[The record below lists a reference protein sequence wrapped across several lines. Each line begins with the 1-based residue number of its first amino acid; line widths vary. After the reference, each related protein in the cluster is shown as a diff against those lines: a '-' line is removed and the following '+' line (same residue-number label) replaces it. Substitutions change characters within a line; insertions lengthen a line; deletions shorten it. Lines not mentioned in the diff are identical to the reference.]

1 MTIRGPAAPD
11 FFCHSCRAVQAASG
25 VKEVSGKSVEALP
38 VIIFRF
44 VTFLQHKR
52 ITHPDQNKTMSTMNA
67 TSHGFEDMKLNI
79 KIKLSALW
87 TSVTLCYL
95 YGDYFELYVPQKT
108 QGLVTG
114 ANLLDTPFKLFAAS
128 VLLAIPA
135 LMVFL
140 SVVLPPVINR
150 RLNIF
155 FGILFTGIMLLIAV
169 TSLIPWRV
177 FYVFLAVTESCLTA
191 LVVWYAWKWPKER
204 VSNQ

>member
-1 MTIRGPAAPD
+1 
-11 FFCHSCRAVQAASG
+11 
-25 VKEVSGKSVEALP
+25 
-38 VIIFRF
+38 
-44 VTFLQHKR
+44 
-52 ITHPDQNKTMSTMNA
+52 MSTMNA

-79 KIKLSALW
+79 KIKVSALW

-140 SVVLPPVINR
+140 SVSLKPAVNR
-150 RLNIF
+150 RLNIALGF
-155 FGILFTGIMLLIAV
+155 FFTVIMLLIAV
-169 TSLIPWRV
+169 TSLTPWRM
-177 FYVFLAVTESCLTA
+177 FYVFLAVVESCLTS
-191 LVVWYAWKWPKER
+191 LIIWYAWKWPKER